1 MPQNPLS
8 DYYLGQ
14 LEYNGKPFGNVI
26 EPIASYFFT
35 LDQMCSSYFFSDY
48 KLYLMVTQ
56 RERFYRKIQFLHRL
70 LFYRLNLSANHFL
83 ISSTLITSAF
93 SWNEMYQRANRMQLL
108 AVLLH
113 YFSVL
118 CTCDVIKVETT
129 LCISPTLYKLIL
141 IKS

>member
-1 MPQNPLS
+1 MIEYFQMCALCTVCSVTKWVKMKTKLRAMPQNPLS

-56 RERFYRKIQFLHRL
+56 RERFYRKI
-70 LFYRLNLSANHFL
+70 
-83 ISSTLITSAF
+83 
-93 SWNEMYQRANRMQLL
+93 
-108 AVLLH
+108 
-113 YFSVL
+113 
-118 CTCDVIKVETT
+118 
-129 LCISPTLYKLIL
+129 
-141 IKS
+141 